1 MRSMYVKL
9 LPDYA
14 IQIENG
20 SIELVSTCK
29 KYFHVFMNGK
39 KLASTEQ
46 EVPS

>member
-1 MRSMYVKL
+1 MKL
-9 LPDYA
+9 LADYA

-46 EVPS
+46 EVRS